1 MPEQR
6 EMSTFGVWLAG
17 ARPKTLPAAIVPVL
31 VGAACASGLSPVAG
45 WWWRF
50 SLAMIVS
57 LSLQVGVNFANDYS
71 DGVRGTDANRV
82 GPLRLVGSGLVAP
95 GKVKRAAFAAF
106 GCAAVSGL
114 VLAATT
120 SWWLIVVGFCA
131 IVAGWTYTGG
141 PKPYGYLGFG
151 EVFVFVFFGV
161 VATVG
166 SAFVVAKA
174 LTSIMW
180 LASVPVGCFA
190 CALLVVNNLRDIPTD
205 REAGKKTLAVRM
217 GDAMTRKFYIVL
229 IVLAGIFTIGAGV
242 QRPLAIVGLF
252 GVASA
257 LGAIKIVSSGAKGK
271 ELIAVLALTG
281 KAQMIFGVTF
291 ALGLLVAGF

>member
-1 MPEQR
+1 M
-6 EMSTFGVWLAG
+6 TAVGIWVAG

-31 VGAACASGLSPVAG
+31 VGAACAAGLNPVGG
-45 WWWRF
+45 WWWRCA
-50 SLAMIVS
+50 LAMIVS

-82 GPLRLVGSGLVAP
+82 GPLRLVGSGLVTPA
-95 GKVKRAAFAAF
+95 KVKRAAFASF
-106 GCAAVSGL
+106 GCAGVCGL

-120 SWWLIVVGFCA
+120 SWWLLAVGFCA
-131 IVAGWTYTGG
+131 IVAAWTYTGG

-151 EVFVFVFFGV
+151 EVFVFVFFGL

-166 SAFVVAKA
+166 SAFVVSKS

-217 GDAMTRKFYIVL
+217 GDDRTRKFYLGLLV
-229 IVLAGIFTIGAGV
+229 VAGLFTVGVGV
-242 QRPLAIVGLF
+242 QRPLAVIGLF

-257 LGAIKIVSSGAKGK
+257 YGAIKIVASGAKGK
-271 ELIAVLALTG
+271 DLIAVLALTG
-281 KAQMIFGVTF
+281 KAQMIFGFTF
-291 ALGLLVAGF
+291 SLGLLVGGL

>member
-1 MPEQR
+1 M
-6 EMSTFGVWLAG
+6 TAVGIWVAG

-31 VGAACASGLSPVAG
+31 VGAACAAGLNPVGG
-45 WWWRF
+45 WWWRCA
-50 SLAMIVS
+50 LAMIVS

-82 GPLRLVGSGLVAP
+82 GPLRLVGSGLVTPA
-95 GKVKRAAFAAF
+95 KVKRAAFASF
-106 GCAAVSGL
+106 GCAGVCGL

-120 SWWLIVVGFCA
+120 SWWLLVVGFCA
-131 IVAGWTYTGG
+131 IVAAWTYTGG

-151 EVFVFVFFGV
+151 EVFVFVFFGL

-166 SAFVVAKA
+166 SAFVVSKSV
-174 LTSIMW
+174 TSIMW
-180 LASVPVGCFA
+180 LSAVPVGCFA

-217 GDAMTRKFYIVL
+217 GDDRTRKFYLGL
-229 IVLAGIFTIGAGV
+229 IVVAGLFIVGVGV
-242 QRPLAIVGLF
+242 QRPLAVIGLF

-257 LGAIKIVSSGAKGK
+257 YGAIKIVASGAKGK
-271 ELIAVLALTG
+271 DLIAVLALTG
-281 KAQMIFGVTF
+281 KAQMIFGFTF
-291 ALGLLVAGF
+291 SLGLLVGGL